1 MLSGKGTVA
10 LVGAGEFLPSVK
22 PMDSELL
29 ATLPNP
35 AQVVILP
42 TAAAPDGTAVAQRW
56 GSQGVAHFQ
65 SLGASAE
72 EVLLLTREDAYRP
85 ELVARIRAANFIY
98 LSGGKPL
105 YLVQTLRD
113 TPAWQA
119 ICEVFEAG
127 GVVAGCSAG
136 AMALVSQLPQFAGFG
151 AQEALG
157 LVKDM
162 VVIPHF
168 DEIPGVLSG
177 LSRLGVRGNLL
188 VAGIDGSA
196 GLIGS
201 AQTQTWR
208 VSAAAGKGV
217 TIFQGKHRQR
227 YTDGAT
233 VTIPGNIDE

>member
-10 LVGAGEFLPSVK
+10 LVGAGEFLAGVK
-22 PMDSELL
+22 QMDNELL
-29 ATLPNP
+29 ASLSNP

-42 TAAAPDGTAVAQRW
+42 TAAALDGTVVARRW

-72 EVLLLTREDAYRP
+72 EVLLLTRDDAYQP
-85 ELVARIRAANFIY
+85 ALVARIRAANFIY
-98 LSGGKPL
+98 LSGGKPP

-136 AMALVSQLPQFAGFG
+136 AMALVGQLPQFAGFG

-162 VVIPHF
+162 IVIPHF
-168 DEIPGVLSG
+168 DEIPGVLTG
-177 LSRLGVRGNLL
+177 LSRMGIKDNIL

-201 AQTQTWR
+201 AQTQSWR

-217 TIFQGKHRQR
+217 TIFQGKQRQR
-227 YTDGAT
+227 YTNGDS
-233 VTIPGNIDE
+233 VVISGNN